1 MTILGL
7 HHVVIVNRDAEQAKD
22 FYGRVLGLTFLG
34 RTADDAG
41 SSEQLYFGDEHGSA
55 GSIVACSIQP
65 QARRGL
71 HGIGGTHH
79 FALAVADYDALLM
92 WKRRLT
98 DLGVTVRGP
107 YDRNYFRSI
116 YMDDPDGGV
125 VEIATAGPGFAI
137 DEPADA
143 LGREDRVPPDDAAI
157 SGRREEDIK
166 RITWGEPVPEITAGM
181 ALSRGMHH
189 VTVIGS
195 DIQRTH
201 AFFGGLLGMALVKRT
216 FNFDDLNSRHWYWG
230 VNAGQPGTIITYFER
245 DPEKT
250 RIAVAGAGTAR
261 HFALAVADE
270 RTLDLWRDKLLQAE
284 LPVADVSGGPFRA
297 IEFMDADGQI
307 VQIATGP
314 MSPTVG
320 LL

>member
-1 MTILGL
+1 MTILGI
-7 HHVVIVNRDAEQAKD
+7 HHIVIVNRDAERAKD

-34 RTADDAG
+34 RTADPDG
-41 SSEQLYFGDEHGSA
+41 GGERLYFGDATGSA

-71 HGIGGTHH
+71 HGTGGTHH
-79 FALAVADYDALLM
+79 FELAVLDYDALLK

-98 DLGVTVRGP
+98 DLGVAVRGP
-107 YDRNYFRSI
+107 YDRNYFKSI

-125 VEIATAGPGFAI
+125 VEIATAGPGFAV
-137 DEPADA
+137 DEAADA
-143 LGREDRVPPDDAAI
+143 LGREDRLPPDEAAI
-157 SGRREEDIK
+157 TGRSEDDIR
-166 RITWGEPVPEITAGM
+166 RITWGDPVPEITAEM

-189 VTVIGS
+189 ITAIGS

-201 AFFGGLLGMALVKRT
+201 DFFGGLLGMPLVKRT

-230 VNAGQPGTIITYFER
+230 TGGGKPGTILTYFER
-245 DPEKT
+245 DPHKT

-261 HFALAVADE
+261 HFALAVEDE
-270 RTLDLWRDKLLQAE
+270 AALDQWRETLRGGG
-284 LPVADVSGGPFRA
+284 VDVKAVSTGLFKG
-297 IEFMDADGQI
+297 IEFKDPDGQI
-307 VQIATGP
+307 VQLACGSMP
-314 MSPTVG
+314 PTVG

>member
-1 MTILGL
+1 MTILGI
-7 HHVVIVNRDAEQAKD
+7 HHITIVNRDAERAKD

-34 RTADDAG
+34 RTADEAG
-41 SSEQLYFGDEHGSA
+41 GSERLYFGDEHGSA

-79 FALAVADYDALLM
+79 FALAAPDYDALLM

-98 DLGVTVRGP
+98 DLGEAVRGP
-107 YDRNYFRSI
+107 YDRNYFKSI

-125 VEIATAGPGFAI
+125 VEIATAGPGFAV
-137 DEPADA
+137 DEPEDA
-143 LGREDRVPPDDAAI
+143 LGREDRQPPDEAAI
-157 SGRREEDIK
+157 TGRSEDDIK
-166 RITWGEPVPEITAGM
+166 RITWGEPVPEITPEM

-189 VTVIGS
+189 ITAIGS
-195 DIQRTH
+195 NIGQTH
-201 AFFGGLLGMALVKRT
+201 DFFGGLLGMPLVKRT

-230 VNAGQPGTIITYFER
+230 IGGGKPGTIITYFER
-245 DPEKT
+245 DPQKT

-270 RTLDLWRDKLLQAE
+270 QALETWRDTLREAGIE
-284 LPVADVSGGPFRA
+284 VTDADGSMFKA
-297 IEFMDADGQI
+297 IEFKDPDGQI
-307 VQIATGP
+307 VQLACGSMP
-314 MSPTVG
+314 PTVG

>member
-1 MTILGL
+1 MTISGI
-7 HHVVIVNRDAEQAKD
+7 HHITIVNRDAEQAKD

-41 SSEQLYFGDEHGSA
+41 GTERLYFGDETGSA
-55 GSIVACSIQP
+55 GSIVACSVQP

-79 FALAVADYDALLM
+79 FALAAPDYDALLM

-107 YDRNYFRSI
+107 YDRKYFRSI

-125 VEIATAGPGFAI
+125 VEIATAGPGFAV
-137 DEPADA
+137 DEPTDA
-143 LGREDRVPPDDAAI
+143 LGREDQIPPDESAI
-157 SGRREEDIK
+157 TGRSEEDIK
-166 RITWGEPVPEITAGM
+166 RLTWGEPVPEITPEM

-189 VTVIGS
+189 ITAIGS
-195 DIQRTH
+195 DIRRTH
-201 AFFGGLLGMALVKRT
+201 DFFGGLLEMPLVKRT

-230 VNAGQPGTIITYFER
+230 VDGGTPGTIITYFER
-245 DPEKT
+245 DPKKT
-250 RIAVAGAGTAR
+250 RIAVPGAGTAR

-270 RTLDLWRDKLLQAE
+270 NALAAWRETLSGAGTAVTD
-284 LPVADVSGGPFRA
+284 VAGGPFQA
-297 IEFMDADGQI
+297 FEFKDPDGQI
-307 VQIATGP
+307 VQIACGTMP
-314 MSPTVG
+314 PTVG